1 MGVDFLSFA
10 YAATVA
16 AGGIMGYAKAG
27 SIPSLGAGI
36 IFGSILGV
44 GAYQLSQDPS
54 NYGLMLGTTTTL
66 GGLMGYRYYN
76 SRKFMPAGLVFC
88 LSVGMLAKLVLKN
101 VGSNTSALPVKTG

>member
-1 MGVDFLSFA
+1 MGVDILGFA

-27 SIPSLGAGI
+27 SIPSLGAGL

-44 GAYQLSQDPS
+44 GAYQLSQNPT

-66 GGLMGYRYYN
+66 GGLMGYRFYN

-88 LSVGMLAKLVLKN
+88 LSVGMLVKLLAKN
-101 VGSNTSALPVKTG
+101 VASDNTLPVKTG

>member
-1 MGVDFLSFA
+1 MGVDILGFA

-36 IFGSILGV
+36 IFGSILGI

-54 NYGLMLGTTTTL
+54 NYSLMLGTTASL

-76 SRKFMPAGLVFC
+76 SRKFMPAGLMAAMSAGMLVKLLIKNVNAHP
-88 LSVGMLAKLVLKN
+88 LSVKN
-101 VGSNTSALPVKTG
+101 N

>member
-1 MGVDFLSFA
+1 MGVDILGFA

-27 SIPSLGAGI
+27 SIPSLGAGL

-54 NYGLMLGTTTTL
+54 NYTLMLGTTTTL
-66 GGLMGYRYYN
+66 GGLMGYRFYN
-76 SRKFMPAGLVFC
+76 SRKFMPAGLVFV
-88 LSVGMLAKLVLKN
+88 LSVGMLAKLIVKN
-101 VGSNTSALPVKTG
+101 VGSKSAFPVKTG

>member
-1 MGVDFLSFA
+1 MGVDILGFA

-54 NYGLMLGTTTTL
+54 NYTLMLGTTTTL

-88 LSVGMLAKLVLKN
+88 LSVGMFTKLLLKN
-101 VGSNTSALPVKTG
+101 IGARSLPTKTG

>member
-1 MGVDFLSFA
+1 MGIDILGFA

-54 NYGLMLGTTTTL
+54 NYTLMLGTTTSL

-76 SRKFMPAGLVFC
+76 SRKFMPAGLMFV
-88 LSVGMLAKLVLKN
+88 LSVGMLAKLLAKN
-101 VGSNTSALPVKTG
+101 VTASPMSVKSN

>member
-1 MGVDFLSFA
+1 MGVDILSFA

-27 SIPSLGAGI
+27 SIPSLSAGI

-54 NYGLMLGTTTTL
+54 NYTLMLGTTTTL

-76 SRKFMPAGLVFC
+76 SKKFMPAGLIFA
-88 LSVGMLAKLVLKN
+88 LSVGMLAKLIVKN
-101 VGSNTSALPVKTG
+101 VSASPMSVKSN